1 MNIVI
6 VFHCRVISLEFYVQI
21 FTELPHHVIYSFRAN
36 FAGLDM
42 LASRCGATLAP
53 LLMTL
58 VVYLPILPWI
68 IYGVFPIVAGL
79 LILLPPETKNLPIPD
94 TIQDVENKWVNLLPP
109 PGRDCV
115 LWICGWERQHTSWVP
130 QITGEAEPCLGYSH
144 LGPLSSWEARSFP
157 SIVNSSLDCWDPL
170 CPVLIGS
177 FSAELMVISSVM
189 ILHPTCPHEKHT
201 FILGSWSSDP

>member
-79 LILLPPETKNLPIPD
+79 LILFPPETKNLPIPD
-94 TIQDVENKWVNLLPP
+94 TIQDVENK
-109 PGRDCV
+109 
-115 LWICGWERQHTSWVP
+115 
-130 QITGEAEPCLGYSH
+130 
-144 LGPLSSWEARSFP
+144 
-157 SIVNSSLDCWDPL
+157 
-170 CPVLIGS
+170 
-177 FSAELMVISSVM
+177 
-189 ILHPTCPHEKHT
+189 
-201 FILGSWSSDP
+201 